1 MSDFDSNN
9 DINFSFIIPT
19 YNRINLVCKAIDSA
33 LSFIRNDLR
42 YEIIVIDDA
51 STDGTFLILN
61 EKYYKEIAN
70 GFLKIIKLS
79 HNSGV
84 VSARNNGA
92 IIANGRWLLILDSDN
107 EIIPGEKSEFEAI
120 LFETNYPFVLF
131 RCIDD
136 SGSLIGKDNIE
147 QVLDY
152 KSALNKNFPEFFGV
166 CDRDAFLSEYTKA
179 DVVALKRFES
189 IAYFRILKRN
199 RSFRIS
205 NLVMRRYSFYAPDRL
220 SSRQGVIKDAFFLM
234 RGHFIFLKEN
244 WGAMSIKRICVS
256 LGALTYYTWIHLM
269 GSFFRLFRRHL

>member
-1 MSDFDSNN
+1 MSDSDSNN
-9 DINFSFIIPT
+9 TIQFSFIIPT

-33 LSFIRNDLR
+33 VAFIRNDLR

-51 STDGTFLILN
+51 STDETFERLT
-61 EKYYKEIAN
+61 EKYFNEIAS
-70 GFLKIIKLS
+70 GLLKIIKLG

-92 IIANGRWLLILDSDN
+92 KIALGRWLLILDSDN
-107 EIIPGEKSEFEAI
+107 EIISGKKDEFESV
-120 LFETNYPFVLF
+120 LLETNHPFVLF

-152 KSALNKNFPEFFGV
+152 ESALNKNFPEFFGV
-166 CDRDAFLSEYTKA
+166 CDKDTFLSEYTKS
-179 DVVALKRFES
+179 DVVALKRFEA

-199 RSFRIS
+199 RFFGIS
-205 NLVMRRYSFYAPDRL
+205 NLVMRRYSFIAPDRL
-220 SSRQGVIKDAFFLM
+220 SSSKGVVKDAYFLM
-234 RGHFIFLKEN
+234 LGHYIFLKEN

-256 LGALTYYTWIHLM
+256 LGALIYYTWIHLLS
-269 GSFFRLFRRHL
+269 SFSSLLGRHL